1 MRNELEAIIKD
12 TFRMLALK
20 SRAAHDLTQ
29 EQMAEALS
37 MVPRSYTDI
46 ESGVHMCGT
55 LTAILLLIDHPDP
68 QSVLTELKERFAEIY
83 DTERRSA
90 S

>member
-1 MRNELEAIIKD
+1 MRNELETIIKD
-12 TFRMLALK
+12 TFRVLALK
-20 SRAAHDLTQ
+20 TRAAHDLTQ
-29 EQMAEALS
+29 EQMAEALA

-55 LTAILLLIDHPDP
+55 LTAILLLIEQPDP
-68 QSVLTELKERFAEIY
+68 LSVLEDLKKKFKDLY
-83 DTERRSA
+83 DSEEKTA

>member
-12 TFRMLALK
+12 TFRILALK
-20 SRAAHDLTQ
+20 SRAAHNLTQ
-29 EQMAEALS
+29 EQMAEALA

-68 QSVLTELKERFAEIY
+68 VSVLAELKEKFEKLY
-83 DTERRSA
+83 HEEERTA
-90 S
+90 

>member
-1 MRNELEAIIKD
+1 MRNELEKIIKD
-12 TFRMLALK
+12 TFRVLAIK
-20 SRAAHDLTQ
+20 SRAAHELTQ
-29 EQMAEALS
+29 EQMAEALA

-68 QSVLTELKERFAEIY
+68 ASVLGELKEKFEKLY
-83 DTERRSA
+83 CTEDKTA
-90 S
+90 

>member
-1 MRNELEAIIKD
+1 MRNELETIIKD
-12 TFRMLALK
+12 TFRVLALK
-20 SRAAHDLTQ
+20 ARASHNLTQ
-29 EQMAEALS
+29 EQMAEALA

-68 QSVLTELKERFAEIY
+68 VSVLAELKEKFEKLYSEEEKTA
-83 DTERRSA
+83 
-90 S
+90 

>member
-1 MRNELEAIIKD
+1 MRNEMEAIIKD
-12 TFRMLALK
+12 TFRVLALK
-20 SRAAHDLTQ
+20 TRAAHDLTQ
-29 EQMAEALS
+29 EQMAEALV

-55 LTAILLLIDHPDP
+55 LTAILLLLDQSDP
-68 QSVLTELKERFAEIY
+68 LAVLEELKQKFENLYNSE
-83 DTERRSA
+83 EQSA